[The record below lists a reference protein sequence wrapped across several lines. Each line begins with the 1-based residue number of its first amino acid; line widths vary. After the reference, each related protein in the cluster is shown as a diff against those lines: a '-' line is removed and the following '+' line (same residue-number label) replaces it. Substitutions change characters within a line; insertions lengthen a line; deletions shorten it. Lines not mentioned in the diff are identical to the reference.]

1 MLKNDI
7 FYTMFFSGLHLPDE
21 QEKIDLCSRDF
32 YLNALDFY
40 RSKANEHQRT
50 DLIAGIKFL
59 SAQIRTYDE
68 LTFASDEWKSCA
80 TSMNIKEIFAGVIAA
95 RESKPNLVTQF
106 RDKVGLILENR
117 KVWLDNKKAR
127 LDERKKKELKNL
139 REKSEND
146 KVLIDSLI
154 IANQNNTQATPV
166 PEKVDFTRLLLN
178 VKKDR
183 DNETRNKAE
192 NILSQLSKSRA
203 DPKRLKGN
211 EFTAIASMLYRTG
224 WIVKK
229 MTFADWLRTFSEA
242 YQRPLP
248 KYKETQVKVCIESVI
263 IKSPFLKELPFV
275 GKPPSK

>member
-40 RSKANEHQRT
+40 RSKANEYQRT

-59 SAQIRTYDE
+59 SAQIRTHDE

-127 LDERKKKELKNL
+127 LDERKKKELENL
-139 REKSEND
+139 REKSEKD

-154 IANQNNTQATPV
+154 IANQNNARATLV
-166 PEKVDFTRLLLN
+166 PGKVDFTILLLN
-178 VKKDR
+178 IKKDR
-183 DNETRNKAE
+183 DDVTRNKAE
-192 NILSQLSKSRA
+192 DFFSQLNESRS
-203 DPKRLKGN
+203 DPKKVNGK
-211 EFTAIASMLYRTG
+211 EFTAIASILYNTG
-224 WIVKK
+224 WVVNINTFTAWLLLLSNACNRVKK
-229 MTFADWLRTFSEA
+229 
-242 YQRPLP
+242 PN
-248 KYKETQVKVCIESVI
+248 YKESGVKDSVKQ
-263 IKSPFLKELPFV
+263 IKQKYQFLDSL
-275 GKPPSK
+275 PSK